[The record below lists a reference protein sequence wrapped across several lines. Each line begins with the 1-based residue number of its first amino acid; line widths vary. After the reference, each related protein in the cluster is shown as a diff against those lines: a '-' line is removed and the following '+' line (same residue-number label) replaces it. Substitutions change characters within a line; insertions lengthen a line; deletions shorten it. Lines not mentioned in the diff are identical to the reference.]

1 MNIKMPDFD
10 VKKFVKGAGSTLSRV
25 VQLTEEKLG
34 TSEKT
39 EMDARFEHLSER
51 SDSAKLW
58 TEKIMRDTEA
68 ALIPNPANR
77 VEDFIF
83 EKIEK
88 QKPKRLSNLEYLGLD
103 MIEGGGEFGQD
114 GPYGSALIKVGQA
127 EQKLGSCE
135 RDFIGSAGMCF
146 IQPLKKFLEGEMK
159 TITKE
164 KGVLESKR
172 LDLDACKN
180 RVRKAR
186 SMIGQQ
192 AKDGISPE
200 VTLEQA
206 ERDLRVA
213 QSEFDRQAEIT
224 KLLLEGIST
233 TQATHLRY
241 LHSLVEAQVRYYGQC
256 NKIMSDLQRELLTTL
271 PTDHN
276 ITSRNPDDI
285 RAASSYLGGPQP
297 YVPVSGYEDEDA
309 LSERVNNIELGAN
322 SGYRRAR
329 VLCSYD
335 AKDGT
340 ELNLSSNEAVIFIC
354 ECNPPH
360 SDYMNGK
367 QGLLKGLVPKAF
379 LEMLDDD

>member
-1 MNIKMPDFD
+1 MNMNLKMPDFD
-10 VKKFVKGAGSTLSRV
+10 VKKFVKDAGSTLSRV

-39 EMDARFEHLSER
+39 EMDAHFEHLNER
-51 SDSAKLW
+51 SDCTKTW
-58 TEKIMRDTEA
+58 TEKIVRDTEA

-77 VEDFIF
+77 VEDYIF

-88 QKPKRLSNLEYLGLD
+88 QKSKRLSNLEYLGLD

-114 GPYGSALIKVGQA
+114 GAYGSALIKVGQA

-164 KGVLESKR
+164 KGILESKR

-186 SMIGQQ
+186 SMLGQQ
-192 AKDGISPE
+192 
-200 VTLEQA
+200 TA

-233 TQATHLRY
+233 TQATHLRH
-241 LHSLVEAQVRYYGQC
+241 LHAFVESQVRYYGQC
-256 NKIMSDLQRELLTTL
+256 NKIMNDLQREL
-271 PTDHN
+271 
-276 ITSRNPDDI
+276 
-285 RAASSYLGGPQP
+285 ASLGGPQP
-297 YVPVSGYEDEDA
+297 YVPVAGYEEDDELAGRLNQVDLSSGYK
-309 LSERVNNIELGAN
+309 
-322 SGYRRAR
+322 RAR

-340 ELNLSSNEAVIFIC
+340 ELNLTSNEVIFVC
-354 ECNPPH
+354 ECNPPN

-379 LEMLDDD
+379 LELLDD

>member
-1 MNIKMPDFD
+1 MNMNLKMPDFD
-10 VKKFVKGAGSTLSRV
+10 VKKFVKDAGSTLSRV

-39 EMDARFEHLSER
+39 EMDAHFEHLNER
-51 SDSAKLW
+51 SDCTKTW
-58 TEKIMRDTEA
+58 TEKIVRDTEA

-88 QKPKRLSNLEYLGLD
+88 QKSKRLSNLEYLGLD

-114 GPYGSALIKVGQA
+114 GAYGSALIKVGQA

-164 KGVLESKR
+164 KGILESKR

-186 SMIGQQ
+186 SMLGQQ
-192 AKDGISPE
+192 
-200 VTLEQA
+200 TA

-233 TQATHLRY
+233 TQATHLRH
-241 LHSLVEAQVRYYGQC
+241 LHAFVESQVRYYGQC
-256 NKIMSDLQRELLTTL
+256 NKIMNDLQREL
-271 PTDHN
+271 
-276 ITSRNPDDI
+276 
-285 RAASSYLGGPQP
+285 ASLGGPQP
-297 YVPVSGYEDEDA
+297 YVPVAGYEEEDELAGRLNQVDLSSGYK
-309 LSERVNNIELGAN
+309 
-322 SGYRRAR
+322 RAR

-340 ELNLSSNEAVIFIC
+340 ELNLTSNEVIFVC
-354 ECNPPH
+354 ECNPPN

-379 LEMLDDD
+379 LELLDD

>member
-1 MNIKMPDFD
+1 MNIKMPEFD
-10 VKKFVKGAGSTLSRV
+10 MKKFVKGAGSTLSRV

-58 TEKIMRDTEA
+58 TEKIVRDTEA
-68 ALIPNPANR
+68 AIVPNPANR

-83 EKIEK
+83 AKIEK
-88 QKPKRLSNLEYLGLD
+88 QKPKRLCNSEYLGLD
-103 MIEGGGEFGQD
+103 MIEAGGEFGQD

-164 KGVLESKR
+164 KGILESKR

-192 AKDGISPE
+192 
-200 VTLEQA
+200 TA
-206 ERDLRVA
+206 ERELRVA

-233 TQATHLRY
+233 TQAAHLRH
-241 LHSLVEAQVRYYGQC
+241 LHSFVEAQVRYYGQC
-256 NKIMSDLQRELLTTL
+256 SKIMSDLQRELV
-271 PTDHN
+271 
-276 ITSRNPDDI
+276 S
-285 RAASSYLGGPQP
+285 LGGPQP
-297 YVPVSGYEDEDA
+297 YVPVAGYDEETTTSR
-309 LSERVNNIELGAN
+309 LNNIDLGVH

-340 ELNLSSNEAVIFIC
+340 ELNLTSNEVIFVC
-354 ECNPPH
+354 ECNPPN

>member
-1 MNIKMPDFD
+1 MNIKMPEFD
-10 VKKFVKGAGSTLSRV
+10 MKKFVKGAGSTLSRV

-58 TEKIMRDTEA
+58 TEKIVKDTEA
-68 ALIPNPANR
+68 AIVPNPANR
-77 VEDFIF
+77 VEDFLF
-83 EKIEK
+83 TKIEK
-88 QKPKRLSNLEYLGLD
+88 QKPKRLCNLEYLGLD
-103 MIEGGGEFGQD
+103 MIEAGGEFGQD

-135 RDFIGSAGMCF
+135 RDYIGSAGMCF
-146 IQPLKKFLEGEMK
+146 IQPLKKFLDGEMK

-164 KGVLESKR
+164 KGILESKR

-192 AKDGISPE
+192 A
-200 VTLEQA
+200 A

-233 TQATHLRY
+233 TQATHLRH
-241 LHSLVEAQVRYYGQC
+241 LHSFVEAQVRYYGQC
-256 NKIMSDLQRELLTTL
+256 SKIMSDLQRELV
-271 PTDHN
+271 
-276 ITSRNPDDI
+276 S
-285 RAASSYLGGPQP
+285 LGGPQP
-297 YVPVSGYEDEDA
+297 YVPVAGYEEDA
-309 LSERVNNIELGAN
+309 MTSQLNNIDLGVH

-340 ELNLSSNEAVIFIC
+340 ELNLTSNEVIFVC
-354 ECNPPH
+354 ECNPPNC
-360 SDYMNGK
+360 DYMNGK

>member
-1 MNIKMPDFD
+1 MNIKMPEFD

-77 VEDFIF
+77 MEDFIF

-256 NKIMSDLQRELLTTL
+256 NKIMSDLQRELVSMRPPTPRLRVNSEDVDLTCGPPYLSKFQTQDSSQHYQQTITLHPAVLTTSGKPPL
-271 PTDHN
+271 SISPEN
-276 ITSRNPDDI
+276 FPIVDDSVI
-285 RAASSYLGGPQP
+285 AALVADSDPNDIS
-297 YVPVSGYEDEDA
+297 
-309 LSERVNNIELGAN
+309 
-322 SGYRRAR
+322 
-329 VLCSYD
+329 VL
-335 AKDGT
+335 
-340 ELNLSSNEAVIFIC
+340 
-354 ECNPPH
+354 
-360 SDYMNGK
+360 
-367 QGLLKGLVPKAF
+367 
-379 LEMLDDD
+379 

>member
-1 MNIKMPDFD
+1 MPEFD

-77 VEDFIF
+77 MEDFIF

-192 AKDGISPE
+192 A
-200 VTLEQA
+200 A

-256 NKIMSDLQRELLTTL
+256 NKIMSDLQRELV
-271 PTDHN
+271 
-276 ITSRNPDDI
+276 S
-285 RAASSYLGGPQP
+285 LGGPQP
-297 YVPVSGYEDEDA
+297 YVPVSGYEEDDPLA
-309 LSERVNNIELGAN
+309 GRVQNIELGAN

-340 ELNLSSNEAVIFIC
+340 ELNLTSNEVIFVC
-354 ECNPPH
+354 ECNPPN

>member
-1 MNIKMPDFD
+1 MNMNIKMPDFD
-10 VKKFVKGAGSTLSRV
+10 VKKFVKDAGSTLSRV

-39 EMDARFEHLSER
+39 EMDAHFEHLTER
-51 SDSAKLW
+51 SDCTRTW
-58 TEKIMRDTEA
+58 TEKIVRDTEA

-77 VEDFIF
+77 VEDYIF

-88 QKPKRLSNLEYLGLD
+88 QKSKRLSNLEYLGLD

-127 EQKLGSCE
+127 EQKLGSNE

-164 KGVLESKR
+164 KGILESKR

-186 SMIGQQ
+186 SMLGQQ
-192 AKDGISPE
+192 
-200 VTLEQA
+200 TLLEQA

-233 TQATHLRY
+233 TQATHLRH
-241 LHSLVEAQVRYYGQC
+241 LHAFVESQVRYYGQC
-256 NKIMSDLQRELLTTL
+256 NKIMNDLQREL
-271 PTDHN
+271 
-276 ITSRNPDDI
+276 
-285 RAASSYLGGPQP
+285 ASLGGPQP
-297 YVPVSGYEDEDA
+297 YVPVAGYEEDDELAGRLNSVD
-309 LSERVNNIELGAN
+309 LSGN
-322 SGYRRAR
+322 SGYKRAR

-340 ELNLSSNEAVIFIC
+340 ELNLTSNEVIFVC
-354 ECNPPH
+354 ECNPPN

-379 LEMLDDD
+379 LELLDD

>member
-1 MNIKMPDFD
+1 MNMNLKMPDFD
-10 VKKFVKGAGSTLSRV
+10 VKKFVKDAGSTLSRV

-39 EMDARFEHLSER
+39 EMDAHFEHLNER
-51 SDSAKLW
+51 SDCTKTW
-58 TEKIMRDTEA
+58 TEKIVRDTEA

-77 VEDFIF
+77 VEDYIF

-88 QKPKRLSNLEYLGLD
+88 QKSKRLSNLEYLGLD

-114 GPYGSALIKVGQA
+114 GAYGSALIKVGQA

-164 KGVLESKR
+164 KGILESKR

-186 SMIGQQ
+186 SMLGQQ
-192 AKDGISPE
+192 
-200 VTLEQA
+200 TA

-224 KLLLEGIST
+224 KLLLEGISS
-233 TQATHLRY
+233 TQATHLRH
-241 LHSLVEAQVRYYGQC
+241 LHAFVESQVRYYGQC
-256 NKIMSDLQRELLTTL
+256 NKIMNDLQREL
-271 PTDHN
+271 
-276 ITSRNPDDI
+276 
-285 RAASSYLGGPQP
+285 ASLGGPQP
-297 YVPVSGYEDEDA
+297 YVPVAGYEEDDELAGRLNQVDLSSGYK
-309 LSERVNNIELGAN
+309 
-322 SGYRRAR
+322 RAR

-340 ELNLSSNEAVIFIC
+340 ELNLTSNEVIFVC
-354 ECNPPH
+354 ECNPPN

-379 LEMLDDD
+379 LELLDD

>member
-1 MNIKMPDFD
+1 MNLKMPDFD
-10 VKKFVKGAGSTLSRV
+10 MKKFVKDAGSTFSRV

-39 EMDARFEHLSER
+39 EMDAHFEHLNER
-51 SDSAKLW
+51 SDCTKTW
-58 TEKIMRDTEA
+58 TEKIVRDTEA

-77 VEDFIF
+77 VEDYIF

-88 QKPKRLSNLEYLGLD
+88 QKSKRLSNLEYLGLD

-114 GPYGSALIKVGQA
+114 GAYGSALIKVGQA

-135 RDFIGSAGMCF
+135 RDFIGSAGICF

-159 TITKE
+159 TIMKE
-164 KGVLESKR
+164 KGILESKR

-186 SMIGQQ
+186 SMLGQQ
-192 AKDGISPE
+192 
-200 VTLEQA
+200 TA

-224 KLLLEGIST
+224 KLLLEGVNT
-233 TQATHLRY
+233 TQATHLRH
-241 LHSLVEAQVRYYGQC
+241 LHAFVESQVRYYGQC
-256 NKIMSDLQRELLTTL
+256 NKIMSDLQREL
-271 PTDHN
+271 
-276 ITSRNPDDI
+276 
-285 RAASSYLGGPQP
+285 ASLGGPQP
-297 YVPVSGYEDEDA
+297 YVPVAGYEEDDELAGRSNNVD
-309 LSERVNNIELGAN
+309 LSGN
-322 SGYRRAR
+322 SGYKRAR

-335 AKDGT
+335 ARDGT
-340 ELNLSSNEAVIFIC
+340 ELNLTSNEVIFVC
-354 ECNPPH
+354 ECNPPN

-379 LEMLDDD
+379 LELLDD

>member
-1 MNIKMPDFD
+1 MNMNLKMPDFD
-10 VKKFVKGAGSTLSRV
+10 VKKFVKDAGSTLSRV

-39 EMDARFEHLSER
+39 EMDAHFEHLNER
-51 SDSAKLW
+51 SDCTKTW
-58 TEKIMRDTEA
+58 TEKIVRDTEA

-77 VEDFIF
+77 VEDYIF

-88 QKPKRLSNLEYLGLD
+88 QKSKRLSNLEYLGLD

-114 GPYGSALIKVGQA
+114 GAYGSALIKVGQA

-164 KGVLESKR
+164 KGILESKR

-186 SMIGQQ
+186 SMLGQQ
-192 AKDGISPE
+192 
-200 VTLEQA
+200 TA

-233 TQATHLRY
+233 TQATHLRH
-241 LHSLVEAQVRYYGQC
+241 LHAFVESQVRYYGQC
-256 NKIMSDLQRELLTTL
+256 NKIMNDLQREL
-271 PTDHN
+271 
-276 ITSRNPDDI
+276 
-285 RAASSYLGGPQP
+285 ASLGGPQP
-297 YVPVSGYEDEDA
+297 YVPVAGYEEDEELAGRLNQVDLSSGYK
-309 LSERVNNIELGAN
+309 
-322 SGYRRAR
+322 RAR

-340 ELNLSSNEAVIFIC
+340 ELNLTSNEVIFVC
-354 ECNPPH
+354 ECNPPN

-379 LEMLDDD
+379 LELLDD

>member
-1 MNIKMPDFD
+1 MNMNIKMPDFD
-10 VKKFVKGAGSTLSRV
+10 VKKFVKDAGSTLSRV

-39 EMDARFEHLSER
+39 EMDSHFEHLSER
-51 SDSAKLW
+51 SDCAKTW
-58 TEKIMRDTEA
+58 TEKIVRDTEA

-83 EKIEK
+83 EKMEK
-88 QKPKRLSNLEYLGLD
+88 QKSKRLSNLEYLGLD

-114 GPYGSALIKVGQA
+114 GAYGSALIKTGQA
-127 EQKLGSCE
+127 QQKLGSCE

-164 KGVLESKR
+164 KGILESKR

-186 SMIGQQ
+186 SMLGQQ
-192 AKDGISPE
+192 
-200 VTLEQA
+200 TA

-233 TQATHLRY
+233 TQATHLRH
-241 LHSLVEAQVRYYGQC
+241 LHAFVEAQVRYYGQC
-256 NKIMSDLQRELLTTL
+256 NKIMSDLQREL
-271 PTDHN
+271 
-276 ITSRNPDDI
+276 
-285 RAASSYLGGPQP
+285 ASLGGPQP
-297 YVPVSGYEDEDA
+297 YVPVAGYEDEDA
-309 LSERVNNIELGAN
+309 NLSGRMNNIELGAN
-322 SGYRRAR
+322 HGYKRAR

-340 ELNLSSNEAVIFIC
+340 ELNLTSNEVIFVC
-354 ECNPPH
+354 ECNPPN

-379 LEMLDDD
+379 LELLDE

>member
-1 MNIKMPDFD
+1 MNIKMPEFD

-77 VEDFIF
+77 MEDFIF

-192 AKDGISPE
+192 A
-200 VTLEQA
+200 A

-256 NKIMSDLQRELLTTL
+256 NKIMSDLQRELV
-271 PTDHN
+271 
-276 ITSRNPDDI
+276 S
-285 RAASSYLGGPQP
+285 LGGPQP
-297 YVPVSGYEDEDA
+297 YVPVSGYEEDDSLA
-309 LSERVNNIELGAN
+309 GRVHNIELGAN

-340 ELNLSSNEAVIFIC
+340 ELNLTSNEVIFVC
-354 ECNPPH
+354 ECNPPN

>member
-10 VKKFVKGAGSTLSRV
+10 VKKFVKDAGSTLSRV

-39 EMDARFEHLSER
+39 EMDAHFEHLSDR
-51 SDSAKLW
+51 SDCTRTW
-58 TEKIMRDTEA
+58 TEKIVRDTEA

-77 VEDFIF
+77 MEDFIF

-88 QKPKRLSNLEYLGLD
+88 QKHKRLSNLEYLGLD

-114 GPYGSALIKVGQA
+114 GAYGSALIKVGQA
-127 EQKLGSCE
+127 EQKLGACE

-146 IQPLKKFLEGEMK
+146 VQPLKKFLEGEMK

-164 KGVLESKR
+164 KGILESKR
-172 LDLDACKN
+172 LDLDAWKN

-186 SMIGQQ
+186 SMLGQQ
-192 AKDGISPE
+192 
-200 VTLEQA
+200 TA
-206 ERDLRVA
+206 ERELRVA

-224 KLLLEGIST
+224 KLLLEGINT
-233 TQATHLRY
+233 TQSTHLRH
-241 LHSLVEAQVRYYGQC
+241 LHAFVESQVRYYGQC
-256 NKIMSDLQRELLTTL
+256 NKIMNDLQREL
-271 PTDHN
+271 
-276 ITSRNPDDI
+276 
-285 RAASSYLGGPQP
+285 ASLGGPQP
-297 YVPVSGYEDEDA
+297 YVPVTGYNDEDE
-309 LSERVNNIELGAN
+309 LSGRTNNIELGVN
-322 SGYRRAR
+322 LGYKRAR

-340 ELNLSSNEAVIFIC
+340 ELNLTSNEVIFVC
-354 ECNPPH
+354 ECNPPN

-367 QGLLKGLVPKAF
+367 QGLLRGLVPKAF
-379 LEMLDDD
+379 LELLDD

>member
-192 AKDGISPE
+192 A
-200 VTLEQA
+200 A

-256 NKIMSDLQRELLTTL
+256 NKIMSDLQRELV
-271 PTDHN
+271 
-276 ITSRNPDDI
+276 S
-285 RAASSYLGGPQP
+285 LGGPQP

>member
-39 EMDARFEHLSER
+39 EMDSRFEHLSER

-58 TEKIMRDTEA
+58 TEKIVRDTEA
-68 ALIPNPANR
+68 AIVPNPANR

-103 MIEGGGEFGQD
+103 MIEAGGEFGQD

-127 EQKLGSCE
+127 QQKLGSCE

-146 IQPLKKFLEGEMK
+146 IQPLKKFLDGEMK

-164 KGVLESKR
+164 KGILESKR

-180 RVRKAR
+180 RARKAR

-192 AKDGISPE
+192 TKDGISPE
-200 VTLEQA
+200 VALEQA

-233 TQATHLRY
+233 TQATHLRH

-256 NKIMSDLQRELLTTL
+256 NKIMSDLQRELVSMRP
-271 PTDHN
+271 PTP
-276 ITSRNPDDI
+276 R
-285 RAASSYLGGPQP
+285 L
-297 YVPVSGYEDEDA
+297 
-309 LSERVNNIELGAN
+309 RVNSEDIDLACGPPYLSKSQTLDSSQHYQQTITLHPACS
-322 SGYRRAR
+322 SGGTKVCSISSSSVPETFSIIDDSVIAALVAESDPNDVS
-329 VLCSYD
+329 VL
-335 AKDGT
+335 
-340 ELNLSSNEAVIFIC
+340 
-354 ECNPPH
+354 
-360 SDYMNGK
+360 
-367 QGLLKGLVPKAF
+367 
-379 LEMLDDD
+379 

>member
-10 VKKFVKGAGSTLSRV
+10 VKKFVKDAGSTLSRV

-39 EMDARFEHLSER
+39 EMDRHFEHLSER
-51 SDSAKLW
+51 SDCARTW
-58 TEKIMRDTEA
+58 TDKIVRDTEA

-114 GPYGSALIKVGQA
+114 GAYGSALIKVGQA

-164 KGVLESKR
+164 KGILESKR

-186 SMIGQQ
+186 SMLGQQ
-192 AKDGISPE
+192 
-200 VTLEQA
+200 TA
-206 ERDLRVA
+206 ERDLRIA

-233 TQATHLRY
+233 TQATHLRH
-241 LHSLVEAQVRYYGQC
+241 LHAFVESQVRYYGQC
-256 NKIMSDLQRELLTTL
+256 NKIMNDLQRELV
-271 PTDHN
+271 
-276 ITSRNPDDI
+276 S
-285 RAASSYLGGPQP
+285 LGGPQP
-297 YVPVSGYEDEDA
+297 YVPVAGYEDDEA
-309 LSERVNNIELGAN
+309 NGLSGRVNNIELGGN
-322 SGYRRAR
+322 PGYKRAR

-340 ELNLSSNEAVIFIC
+340 ELNLTANEVIFVC
-354 ECNPPH
+354 ECNPPN

-379 LEMLDDD
+379 LELLDD

>member
-10 VKKFVKGAGSTLSRV
+10 VKKFVKDAGSTLSRV

-39 EMDARFEHLSER
+39 EMDSHFELLSER
-51 SDSAKLW
+51 SDCARTW
-58 TEKIMRDTEA
+58 TEKIVRDTEA

-83 EKIEK
+83 ERMEK
-88 QKPKRLSNLEYLGLD
+88 AKPKRLGNLEYLGLD

-114 GPYGSALIKVGQA
+114 GAYGSALIKVGQA
-127 EQKLGSCE
+127 QQKLGSCE

-164 KGVLESKR
+164 KGILESKR

-180 RVRKAR
+180 KVRKAR
-186 SMIGQQ
+186 SMLGQQ
-192 AKDGISPE
+192 
-200 VTLEQA
+200 TA

-233 TQATHLRY
+233 TQATHLRH
-241 LHSLVEAQVRYYGQC
+241 LHAFVETQVRYYGQC
-256 NKIMSDLQRELLTTL
+256 NKIMSDLQREL
-271 PTDHN
+271 
-276 ITSRNPDDI
+276 
-285 RAASSYLGGPQP
+285 ASLGGPQP
-297 YVPVSGYEDEDA
+297 YIPVAGYEEDESNHRA
-309 LSERVNNIELGAN
+309 NNIELGGN
-322 SGYRRAR
+322 LGYKRAR

-340 ELNLSSNEAVIFIC
+340 ELNLTSNEVIFVC
-354 ECNPPH
+354 ECNPPN

-379 LEMLDDD
+379 LEILDE

>member
-1 MNIKMPDFD
+1 MNIKMPEFD

-58 TEKIMRDTEA
+58 TEKIMRDTET

-77 VEDFIF
+77 MEDFIF

-241 LHSLVEAQVRYYGQC
+241 LHSFVEAQVRYYGQC
-256 NKIMSDLQRELLTTL
+256 NKIMSDLQRELV
-271 PTDHN
+271 
-276 ITSRNPDDI
+276 S
-285 RAASSYLGGPQP
+285 LGGPQP
-297 YVPVSGYEDEDA
+297 YVPVSGYEEDDA
-309 LSERVNNIELGAN
+309 LAGRVNNIELGAN

-340 ELNLSSNEAVIFIC
+340 ELNLTSNEVIFVC
-354 ECNPPH
+354 ECNPSN

>member
-10 VKKFVKGAGSTLSRV
+10 VKKFVKDAGSTLSRV

-39 EMDARFEHLSER
+39 EMDRHFEHLSER
-51 SDSAKLW
+51 SDCARTW
-58 TEKIMRDTEA
+58 TEKIVRDTEA

-114 GPYGSALIKVGQA
+114 GAYGSALIKVGQA

-164 KGVLESKR
+164 KGILESKR

-186 SMIGQQ
+186 SMLGQQ
-192 AKDGISPE
+192 TKDGISPE
-200 VTLEQA
+200 AVLDQA

-233 TQATHLRY
+233 TQATHLRH
-241 LHSLVEAQVRYYGQC
+241 LHALVESQVRYYGQC
-256 NKIMSDLQRELLTTL
+256 NKIMNDLQREL
-271 PTDHN
+271 
-276 ITSRNPDDI
+276 
-285 RAASSYLGGPQP
+285 ASLGGPQP
-297 YVPVSGYEDEDA
+297 YVPVAGYEDDEA
-309 LSERVNNIELGAN
+309 NGLAGRVNNIELGVNA
-322 SGYRRAR
+322 GYKRAR

-340 ELNLSSNEAVIFIC
+340 ELNLTANEVIFVC
-354 ECNPPH
+354 ECNPPN

-379 LEMLDDD
+379 LELLDD

>member
-58 TEKIMRDTEA
+58 TEKIVRDTEA
-68 ALIPNPANR
+68 AIVPNPANR

-103 MIEGGGEFGQD
+103 MIEAGGEFGQD

-127 EQKLGSCE
+127 QQKLGSCE

-146 IQPLKKFLEGEMK
+146 IQPLKKFLDGEMK

-164 KGVLESKR
+164 KGILESKR

-180 RVRKAR
+180 RARKAR

-192 AKDGISPE
+192 
-200 VTLEQA
+200 TA

-233 TQATHLRY
+233 TQATHLRH

-256 NKIMSDLQRELLTTL
+256 NKIMSDLQRELVSMRPPTPRLRVNSEDIDLACGPPYLSKSQTL
-271 PTDHN
+271 DSSQHYQQT
-276 ITSRNPDDI
+276 ITLHPACSSGRTKACSI
-285 RAASSYLGGPQP
+285 ASSSAPETFSIIDDSIIAALVAESDPND
-297 YVPVSGYEDEDA
+297 VS
-309 LSERVNNIELGAN
+309 
-322 SGYRRAR
+322 
-329 VLCSYD
+329 VL
-335 AKDGT
+335 
-340 ELNLSSNEAVIFIC
+340 
-354 ECNPPH
+354 
-360 SDYMNGK
+360 
-367 QGLLKGLVPKAF
+367 
-379 LEMLDDD
+379 

>member
-10 VKKFVKGAGSTLSRV
+10 MKKFVKGAGSTLSRV

-77 VEDFIF
+77 MEDFIF

-135 RDFIGSAGMCF
+135 RDFIGSAGVCY

-192 AKDGISPE
+192 A
-200 VTLEQA
+200 A

-241 LHSLVEAQVRYYGQC
+241 LHSFVEAQVRYYGQC
-256 NKIMSDLQRELLTTL
+256 NKIMSDLQRELV
-271 PTDHN
+271 
-276 ITSRNPDDI
+276 S
-285 RAASSYLGGPQP
+285 LGGPQP
-297 YVPVSGYEDEDA
+297 YVPVSGYEEDDA
-309 LSERVNNIELGAN
+309 LAGRVNNIDLGAN
-322 SGYRRAR
+322 AGYRRAR

-340 ELNLSSNEAVIFIC
+340 ELNLTSNEVIFVC
-354 ECNPPH
+354 ECNPPN